1 MIKRIG
7 KRTLALENRPYL
19 LGHAAAVGKK
29 EGEGPLGERFDY
41 VAKNDR
47 MGQRSWELAESELQ
61 KTAIRLALR
70 KATLPERSL
79 DLILAGDLLNQCI
92 GSFLASMHANVP
104 YLGQYG
110 ACSTMAQGLALGGCL
125 IESGAADRLLAAA
138 SSHFCSAE
146 RQYRFPLAYGGQ
158 RTPTAQWT
166 ATAAGAAV
174 LGSEPVP
181 NGAEPCDVRV
191 THVLFGRMVEM
202 GVTDAANMGAAMAPA
217 AADTLSALLEDLGAQ
232 PRDFDC
238 IVTGDLGHIGAD
250 LLLTLLRGDSIDLSP
265 VYSDCGS
272 LIFGDE
278 QDAHAGGSGCGC
290 SAAVLC
296 GPLLRDMHRGK
307 IHRLVFAGTGAMMS
321 PTSVQQGQP
330 IAGICHAVVLERS
343 EA

>member
-125 IESGAADRLLAAA
+125 VES
-138 SSHFCSAE
+138 
-146 RQYRFPLAYGGQ
+146 
-158 RTPTAQWT
+158 
-166 ATAAGAAV
+166 GAAV

-191 THVLFGRMVEM
+191 THVLFGKMVEM
-202 GVTDAANMGAAMAPA
+202 GVKDAANMGAAMAPEDVNLDPYIFRCA
-217 AADTLSALLEDLGAQ
+217 ERCVLHKIRYYHNHPLVFPLERTETENRQSHLIPYLASSGILSAQ
-232 PRDFDC
+232 MFF
-238 IVTGDLGHIGAD
+238 
-250 LLLTLLRGDSIDLSP
+250 LSK
-265 VYSDCGS
+265 
-272 LIFGDE
+272 
-278 QDAHAGGSGCGC
+278 
-290 SAAVLC
+290 
-296 GPLLRDMHRGK
+296 HR
-307 IHRLVFAGTGAMMS
+307 R
-321 PTSVQQGQP
+321 
-330 IAGICHAVVLERS
+330 
-343 EA
+343 

>member
-125 IESGAADRLLAAA
+125 VESGAADRLLAAA

-202 GVTDAANMGAAMAPA
+202 GVTDAANMGAAMAPEDVNLDPYIFRRA
-217 AADTLSALLEDLGAQ
+217 ERCVLHKIRYYHNYSLAFPLERTETENRQSHLIPYLISSGILSAQ
-232 PRDFDC
+232 MFF
-238 IVTGDLGHIGAD
+238 
-250 LLLTLLRGDSIDLSP
+250 LSK
-265 VYSDCGS
+265 
-272 LIFGDE
+272 
-278 QDAHAGGSGCGC
+278 
-290 SAAVLC
+290 
-296 GPLLRDMHRGK
+296 HR
-307 IHRLVFAGTGAMMS
+307 R
-321 PTSVQQGQP
+321 
-330 IAGICHAVVLERS
+330 
-343 EA
+343 

>member
-7 KRTLALENRPYL
+7 KRTLALKNRPYL

-125 IESGAADRLLAAA
+125 VESGAADRLLAAA